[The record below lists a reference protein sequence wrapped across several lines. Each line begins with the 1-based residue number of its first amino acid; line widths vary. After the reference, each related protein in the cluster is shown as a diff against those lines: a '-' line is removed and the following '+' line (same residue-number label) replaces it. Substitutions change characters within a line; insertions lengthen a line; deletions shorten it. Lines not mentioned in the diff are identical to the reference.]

1 MQRFAK
7 AVSDLNEGL
16 GKVLSLLILGIMGV
30 VCFEVA
36 ARYFFNRPSLWA
48 EPFATYLLCI
58 CSLLGGGFT
67 LLRGAHVNVDIVYG
81 RFSPRTKAIV
91 ACATS
96 FLVFCFLGILIWMGW
111 KMAYRSLALNELA
124 GSVQRW
130 PLFPFKF
137 MVPLGASLLLLQAL
151 AKLTTDLLTAI
162 TGKPPE
168 GAPAPGVFGRSKD
181 E

>member
-7 AVSDLNEGL
+7 AVSGLNEWL
-16 GKVLSLLILGIMGV
+16 GKAVSFLIIGIMGV

-81 RFSPRTKAIV
+81 RFSTRTRAV
-91 ACATS
+91 LACATS
-96 FLVFCFLGILIWMGW
+96 VLAFIFLGVLIWKGW
-111 KMAYRSLALNELA
+111 VMFRASFVLNELA

-130 PLFPFKF
+130 PLFPFKL
-137 MVPLGASLLLLQAL
+137 MVPLGAALLLLQCL

-168 GAPAPGVFGRSKD
+168 GAPAPGVFGRSK
-181 E
+181 EE